1 MKSNTGKLLLTLT
14 ALFIVTVFSAIFLA
28 GKDSTTA
35 LSSSWFF
42 QARRCEA
49 PEYEPGRYITIFDE
63 QENVISMMSRGV
75 HAGDEIYTAEG
86 RTYRLQ
92 RVDGEQA
99 TARFMG
105 MDPQIVA
112 LNEFFATQEVPV
124 AGKDTKKGQA
134 APANFAIYHTHT
146 DECYV
151 PTEGTHTLKFHGG
164 ILQVGTVMAEHLR
177 QAGMLV
183 NHDVTRHDPHDNNA
197 YVRSRRTA
205 VKLLSSKPAALFDV
219 HRDGIP
225 DPNYYRVNIDGRSVA
240 SLRLVIG
247 RQNPGMS
254 ANLGFAK
261 QMLASVNNAHPKV
274 VKEIFVGKGD
284 FNQDLSPTALL
295 LEAGTHTNSREEAER
310 GIGLFADSVPTAMGI
325 STVSPAPKGTVTA
338 PTKSK
343 GAAGGAWKA
352 VGWIL
357 GTTAAG
363 ALAFLLIN
371 KENLPDLGKR
381 LRDFGR
387 EIVPLIPRPAARKLG
402 LNIEKGE
409 EDGKNEGE

>member
-1 MKSNTGKLLLTLT
+1 MKSNTGNLLLTLT
-14 ALFIVTVFSAIFLA
+14 ALFIVTVFGAMFLA
-28 GKDSTTA
+28 GRNSTTA
-35 LSSSWFF
+35 LSNSWFF
-42 QARRCEA
+42 QSRRCEA
-49 PEYEPGRYITIFDE
+49 PEYEPGRYITILDE

-86 RTYRLQ
+86 RIYRLKK
-92 RVDGEQA
+92 VEGEQA
-99 TARFMG
+99 KAQFLG

-124 AGKDTKKGQA
+124 VGRNTEKSQA

-151 PTEGTHTLKFHGG
+151 PNSGTHTLKFHGG

-177 QAGMLV
+177 QAGMFV

-240 SLRLVIG
+240 SIRLVIG

-261 QMLASVNNAHPKV
+261 QMLASANNAHPKV

-295 LEAGTHTNSREEAER
+295 IEAGTHTNSREEAER
-310 GIGLFADSVPTAMGI
+310 GIGLFADQVPIAMGI
-325 STVSPAPKGTVTA
+325 NTVTPAPKSTVTA
-338 PTKSK
+338 PAKSK
-343 GAAGGAWKA
+343 GAAGGAWRA

-402 LNIEKGE
+402 QDIGKKGKKE
-409 EDGKNEGE
+409 EE